1 MKLIDSKRRREKTSM
16 GEAIFHPKFV
26 DYLIILVYFA
36 FVILVG
42 VGLKSKMK
50 TGEDFFLSGRSIPGW
65 ITSIAFLSAN
75 LGAVEMLGMAASGYQ
90 YGFMTAHYYWLGAV
104 PAMVFLGI
112 FMMPFYYGSKARSVP
127 EFLKFRYN
135 EATRGFNAISF
146 AVMTILMSGIS
157 LYAMALILKVL
168 LGWSMNMSIVLSA
181 LIVLVYVGVGGLTSS
196 IYNEVIQFFLIWI
209 GLLPITFLALIDV
222 GGWDGLMSRIPENLT
237 HTWVGTS
244 TAAGN
249 GMSVEW
255 IGLVLG
261 LGFVLS
267 FGYWTTDFL
276 VVQRAMAAKDMTA
289 ARNTPIMA
297 SFLKILMPLLTVIP
311 GLAAIILLP
320 KLGTV
325 DHGGN
330 YDMVLPLLMAKYY
343 PTGLLGLGITALLAS
358 FMSGMAGNV
367 TAFTTVWTYD
377 IYQAY
382 IKKEAS
388 DKHYLFM
395 GRLATAGGIII
406 SIGTA
411 YIAMGFPSIMDYIQ
425 TLFGFF
431 NAPLFAIFLLGMT
444 WKRATGWGG
453 FWGLLV
459 GTLTAAILYFGLPSD
474 YFPSAA
480 AGNFWRAWW
489 AFFAAFV
496 VEILVSFFTKPK
508 KPAELIGLVYGVGDK
523 LKEPNLPWYRKPS
536 ILGTISMVIFV
547 AVNIWAF

>member
-1 MKLIDSKRRREKTSM
+1 M

>member
-1 MKLIDSKRRREKTSM
+1 MEH
-16 GEAIFHPKFV
+16 AIFHPKLI

-42 VGLKSKMK
+42 FALKSKMK
-50 TGEDFFLSGRSIPGW
+50 TGSDFFLSGRSIPGW
-65 ITSIAFLSAN
+65 ITSLAFLSAN
-75 LGAVEMLGMAASGYQ
+75 LGAIEMLGMAASGYQ
-90 YGFMTAHYYWLGAV
+90 YGMMTIHYYWIGAI
-104 PAMVFLGI
+104 PAMLFLGV

-127 EFLKFRYN
+127 EYLKFRYN

-146 AVMTILMSGIS
+146 AVMTVLMSGIS

-168 LGWSMNMSIVLSA
+168 LGWSMNFSIILA
-181 LIVLVYVGVGGLTSS
+181 AAIVLVYVGIGGLTSS

-209 GLLPITFLALIDV
+209 GLLPVTILSLIDM
-222 GGWDGLMSRIPENLT
+222 GGWKGLMAKLPETYT
-237 HTWVGTS
+237 HIWQGTS

-249 GMSVEW
+249 GMHVEW
-255 IGLVLG
+255 IGITLG

-289 ARNTPIMA
+289 AQNTPIIA
-297 SFLKILMPLLTVIP
+297 SFFKMAMPILTVVP
-311 GLAAIILLP
+311 GLAALALLP
-320 KLGTV
+320 KLGPTS
-325 DHGGN
+325 HAGN
-330 YDMVLPLLMAKYY
+330 FDMALPLLMAKYY

-367 TAFTTVWTYD
+367 TAFTTIWTYD

-382 IKKEAS
+382 LKKEAS

-395 GRLATAGGIII
+395 GRLSTIVGVII

-411 YIAMGFPSIMDYIQ
+411 YIVMGFPSIMDYMQ

-431 NAPLFAIFLLGMT
+431 NAPLFAVFLLGMF
-444 WKRATGWGG
+444 WKRASAWGG
-453 FWGLLV
+453 FFGLV
-459 GTLTAAILYFGLPSD
+459 TGTLTACVLYYGLPEDFFAS
-474 YFPSAA
+474 PA

-489 AFFAAFV
+489 AFFGAIV
-496 VEILVSFFTKPK
+496 VEIIVSLLTKPK
-508 KPAELIGLVYGVGDK
+508 SHSELKGLVYGLGDK
-523 LKEPNLPWYRKPS
+523 LSHKHLSWYRNPK
-536 ILGTISMVIFV
+536 ILAVISLIIFIII
-547 AVNIWAF
+547 NIWFF

>member
-1 MKLIDSKRRREKTSM
+1 M

-26 DYLIILVYFA
+26 DYSIILVYFA

-431 NAPLFAIFLLGMT
+431 NAPLFAIFLIGMT

>member
-1 MKLIDSKRRREKTSM
+1 M

-26 DYLIILVYFA
+26 DYSIILVYFA

>member
-26 DYLIILVYFA
+26 DYSIILVYFA

>member
-1 MKLIDSKRRREKTSM
+1 M

-26 DYLIILVYFA
+26 DYSIILVYFA

-135 EATRGFNAISF
+135 EATRGFNAVSF

-431 NAPLFAIFLLGMT
+431 NAPLFAIFLIGMT